1 MKKRMKN
8 YKEKEIFLL
17 KSFLNL
23 RFST

>member
-17 KSFLNL
+17 KSFLNW